1 MQRELQNQ
9 KEATARLL
17 EHQKNDNDASELE
30 RLRREIRKV
39 QQLNAEVKNDI
50 DDAGK
55 RARKYEKR
63 KFQKFLNSYH
73 IIKIIF
79 KYSKRRKQ

>member
-9 KEATARLL
+9 KEATVRLL
-17 EHQKNDNDASELE
+17 EHKKNDNDSSELE

-39 QQLNAEVKNDI
+39 QQLNAVVKNDV
-50 DDAGK
+50 DDACK

-63 KFQKFLNSYH
+63 KFQNFVNSYY
-73 IIKIIF
+73 IIEIIF